1 MDPNLPPIPPK
12 SASQLIKSQ
21 LNIPPSSRSKNR
33 ILAPQAEGSSVSALP
48 WNSQRNESRISVR
61 LLAATHAWLHAH
73 DFMPPWCIKERREER
88 RVSRQREEEI
98 RQRFVNEK
106 LVKTEGR
113 NRERETGERL
123 SRPSAASWNRYRDR
137 ARTREREKESG
148 RTTKRSRSGGWS
160 TERGERGTE
169 RADRGSWLRDE
180 DGTRQAKERGCALE
194 REVREGGR
202 EREMTTGRVRARA
215 TGSTRCTHRACVRGE
230 RGERT
235 GGSLST
241 GAKYS
246 LSHRREATRLSRRG
260 FCSRSQIQARVDLSL
275 SWRVFG
281 QRASTQRFQ
290 TSGRVVVGH
299 EVRDRHTSVLGD
311 STNGDVNDLAAERSG
326 WRGVRRFGFDSE
338 EEGGEGFG
346 EGGCGRMPGFD
357 VGRRRRMNR
366 GCVINLWPIEWVTLD
381 RCIVFGIPWR
391 RIISWKLFCPVLVG
405 NITPK
410 RGSVGKNL
418 GRINV

>member
-106 LVKTEGR
+106 LVKRGR
-113 NRERETGERL
+113 NRERERETGERL

-275 SWRVFG
+275 S
-281 QRASTQRFQ
+281 ASFRPARIDAAFSDEWK
-290 TSGRVVVGH
+290 SGRGPRGARPAHLCVGRFD
-299 EVRDRHTSVLGD
+299 EWGRQWPRGGAFRLARC
-311 STNGDVNDLAAERSG
+311 STFRFWQRGGG
-326 WRGVRRFGFDSE
+326 WRGVWGRGMRENARFWCWKEKEDVS
-338 EEGGEGFG
+338 
-346 EGGCGRMPGFD
+346 RM
-357 VGRRRRMNR
+357 RN
-366 GCVINLWPIEWVTLD
+366 
-381 RCIVFGIPWR
+381 
-391 RIISWKLFCPVLVG
+391 
-405 NITPK
+405 
-410 RGSVGKNL
+410 
-418 GRINV
+418 